1 MAYEFSINIYRVTS
15 KFPADER
22 YNLTGQLR
30 RSAISIAANIAE
42 GKGRNSDKELN
53 RFLYIARGSLEESKS
68 HLLIAK
74 GLGYVEDSDYKIL
87 VKEVHDLGFALNKM
101 IKSVKKSFSATE
113 QSEELSNE
121 AKAKY

>member
-101 IKSVKKSFSATE
+101 IKSVS
-113 QSEELSNE
+113 
-121 AKAKY
+121 